1 MAKRDFSK
9 ALRKTATAQR
19 DIIDDR
25 FSRADSVLL
34 GMKRDAGGPGEG
46 AVPPDVTA
54 DVAVPHEA
62 TPPPVAGATKGEA
75 SVIRDTFSMPPGDH
89 GLIETLRTRAAREGR
104 NTSKSEVVRAGLLAL
119 VDLSAAQ
126 LVEVLDRLERV
137 KPGRK

>member
-1 MAKRDFSK
+1 MAKKDYSV

-34 GMKRDAGGPGEG
+34 GLKGQPEDSGE
-46 AVPPDVTA
+46 APVPQDVEAPATL
-54 DVAVPHEA
+54 PSEA
-62 TPPPVAGATKGEA
+62 TSPTETGATRAEA

-89 GLIETLRTRAAREGR
+89 ELISTLRTRAAREGR
-104 NTSKSEVVRAGLLAL
+104 NTNKSEVIRAGLVALASL
-119 VDLSAAQ
+119 GPAQ
-126 LVEVLDRLERV
+126 LIAVLDGLERV

>member
-1 MAKRDFSK
+1 MAKRDFSV
-9 ALRKTATAQR
+9 ALRKTATAQK

-34 GMKRDAGGPGEG
+34 GLKGKPEDSGKSPLPQDEEAP
-46 AVPPDVTA
+46 ATLPS
-54 DVAVPHEA
+54 EA
-62 TPPPVAGATKGEA
+62 TAPTEAGATRAEA

-104 NTSKSEVVRAGLLAL
+104 NTSKSEVIRAGLVSLASL
-119 VDLSAAQ
+119 GSAQ
-126 LVEVLDRLERV
+126 LIALLDGLVRI